1 MRLAATWFFAAVLGL
16 GWLAYQQHDRLIEC
30 NNPLV
35 STQAECYYSINWL
48 QARHLFLHHAKR
60 AGAEL
65 VELEIGKDLVIDV
78 AVLLPHQSSPYNPED
93 LVIHISGTHGVEG
106 FAGSAIQ
113 SAFLHRVSL
122 GLQPINKTMVLVH
135 GLNPFGMQNY
145 RRANEHNVDLNRNI
159 RFKGDFNELTNRD
172 PNIAGYET
180 FKHVLNPQRA
190 PGWKS
195 NLQLIVDAMKIAYQ
209 HGMDGAH
216 LFKRAFVTGTYTNPT
231 GPFFGGREM
240 QPSHLALGKFLTERG
255 FIHRKRVVFVD
266 VHTGLG
272 PFAKDTLLV
281 SHNVDQVHKQYGG
294 EKSREPYKIEHQ
306 GGSNV
311 EGAAKGY
318 DLVDTDA
325 QTAYGKLFDSQP
337 MISITQEIGTVPSVM
352 AAWALIQENQAW
364 FHGTP
369 HDKRSGGERLK
380 HAFSPHS
387 QSFAEKII
395 KRGLIVLEQSLL

>member
-1 MRLAATWFFAAVLGL
+1 MKSLLLVLTALGL
-16 GWLAYQQHDRLIEC
+16 GWLAYEQHDRLIEC

-35 STQAECYYSINWL
+35 STRAECYYSINWL

-78 AVLLPHQSSPYNPED
+78 AVLVPNQPSNPED
-93 LVIHISGTHGVEG
+93 LLVHISGTHGVEG

-113 SAFLHRVSL
+113 SAFLHRIAL
-122 GLQPINKTMVLVH
+122 GLQPVNKTLVLVH

-159 RFKGDFNELTNRD
+159 RFKGDFGELTNRD

-180 FKHVLNPQRA
+180 FKHVLSPQRA
-190 PGWKS
+190 PGWRS
-195 NLQLIVDAMKIAYQ
+195 NLELLADAVKIAFEY
-209 HGMDGAH
+209 GTDGAR

-240 QPSHLALGKFLTERG
+240 QPSHLALGKFLTERN
-255 FIHRKRVVFVD
+255 FTHRKRVVFVD

-272 PFAKDTLLV
+272 PFAKDTLIV
-281 SHNVDQVHKQYGG
+281 SHNVDQVRERYGAD
-294 EKSREPYKIEHQ
+294 KSREPYKVEYQ
-306 GGSNV
+306 GDAKGD
-311 EGAAKGY
+311 GAAGGY

-325 QTAYGKLFDSQP
+325 QTAYVKLFDSQP
-337 MISITQEIGTVPSVM
+337 LVSITQEIGTVPSFM

-364 FHGTP
+364 FHGTER
-369 HDKRSGGERLK
+369 DKHSGGERLK
-380 HAFSPHS
+380 RAFSPHS
-387 QSFAEKII
+387 QSFAERII